1 MHEYD
6 QESPSEN
13 AQTLA
18 EPEASEAATARRDTL
33 LTRGEA
39 AAVLGRHESS
49 VRRLERKSRL
59 VAEVGTDG
67 VHRFRERHVRN
78 LAVELRAHAA
88 EAPPEAYDASMA
100 SEAFADF
107 DAGTHPVEVVK
118 RMRWDPRAVEAM
130 HRQWVTMRGGYVVT
144 AEEARAIAS
153 LPWLMGSRPIC
164 SGADLV
170 KNLRASMAH
179 GRCQRCA
186 EQGVDS
192 PAEVCAECTRAMSVK
207 EAERRLAAAR
217 ALRAEL
223 QARRGWEDAESDSRM
238 KLGRTKRATSTSA

>member
-1 MHEYD
+1 MSERDEETPRDVDAEHE
-6 QESPSEN
+6 EPE
-13 AQTLA
+13 LA
-18 EPEASEAATARRDTL
+18 ERATSRRDTL

-39 AAVLGRHESS
+39 ATILGRHESS
-49 VRRLERKSRL
+49 VRRLEKKSQL
-59 VAEVGTDG
+59 VAEVGADG
-67 VHRFRERHVRN
+67 VHRFRERHVRE
-78 LAVELRAHAA
+78 LAVELRAHVA
-88 EAPPEAYDASMA
+88 EPPPEAYDASMA
-100 SEAFADF
+100 SEAFAAF

-118 RMRWDPRAVEAM
+118 KTRWDPRAVEAM
-130 HRQWVTMRGGYVVT
+130 HRQWVAMRGGYVVT
-144 AEEARAIAS
+144 ADEARAIAS

-186 EQGVDS
+186 EQGIDG
-192 PAEVCAECTRAMSVK
+192 PAEVCADCARALSAK

-217 ALRAEL
+217 ALRAGV
-223 QARRGWEDAESDSRM
+223 QARRGWEDAESDLRM